1 MVETFV
7 FSSESVFLNEESQ
20 TTAAQFLDYLKR
32 RKQRIGM
39 VFTDQQSMNQILL
52 AHDLAEYFD
61 FSINGEA
68 GRQVAHGLLDFL
80 KDELQQGK
88 VYFISNSLPQ
98 LQEAESLGFAP
109 IYVNDDCYKEGVPCR
124 AYEDYKQLH
133 LAVIA
138 DRFEELI

>member
-7 FSSESVFLNEESQ
+7 FSSESVFLNPESQ
-20 TTAAQFLDYLKR
+20 ATATQFLDYLKR

-39 VFTDQQSMNQILL
+39 VFNDQQSMNQILM

-68 GRQVAHGLLDFL
+68 DRSVAQGLVDFL
-80 KDELQQGK
+80 KDELQLGK
-88 VYFISNSLPQ
+88 VYFISNSLTQ
-98 LQEAESLGFAP
+98 LQEAESLGFVP
-109 IYVNDDCYKEGVPCR
+109 IYVKDDYYKERVSCR

-138 DRFEELI
+138 DRFEALI

>member
-7 FSSESVFLNEESQ
+7 FSSESVFLNQESQ
-20 TTAAQFLDYLKR
+20 TMAAQFLEYLKR

-39 VFTDQQSMNQILL
+39 VFNDQQSMNQVLL
-52 AHDLAEYFD
+52 AHGLAEYFD

-68 GRQVAHGLLDFL
+68 GRQVAQSLLDFL

-88 VYFISNSLPQ
+88 VHFISNSLSQ

-124 AYEDYKQLH
+124 AYEDYNQLH